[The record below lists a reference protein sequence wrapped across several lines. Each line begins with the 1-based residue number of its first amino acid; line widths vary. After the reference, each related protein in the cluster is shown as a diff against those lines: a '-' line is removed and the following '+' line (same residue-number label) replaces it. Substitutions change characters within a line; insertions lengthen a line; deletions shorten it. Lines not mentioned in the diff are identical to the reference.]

1 MARKGHYGN
10 GTIAPSGK
18 STWRIRYRI
27 EGERF
32 AKTVKGTRT
41 EAGRELRRLLQSGDT
56 GMHVAPDKITL
67 AHWIE
72 QWLALKERATEAQTA
87 ERYATV
93 MKVHVVPVLG
103 SKALQKIVAIDID
116 RLYAAL
122 EQKLS
127 PRTMSFLHVVLKSC
141 LATAVKKSLL
151 STNPVDRAE
160 RPAPDDSKVGMVLD
174 EENLT
179 KLVQGFRCT
188 ALYGIVAVAAFTG
201 MRRNEILALRW
212 CDIDLAA
219 RTISVTR
226 SVERTDKYG
235 LRVKGPKSARGRRTI
250 KIDEGLVALLQSE
263 RERHLRLVAGIPDG
277 VEVDTSLIRL
287 PEGALAFPALDGT
300 DLSALRCP
308 SSVTQIFA
316 RRTRKLGFP
325 GMRFHDLRAS
335 HGTLL
340 LDRGVGVHTVAERLG
355 HDPALLLRVYA
366 KRTKKSDTMAADIIG
381 TMTKGVL

>member
-174 EENLT
+174 EEIVSRNGKHLPRKIDSLCVHGDEPTAVVAARGVRQGLEVAGVRVLPLTEMNLT
-179 KLVQGFRCT
+179 
-188 ALYGIVAVAAFTG
+188 
-201 MRRNEILALRW
+201 
-212 CDIDLAA
+212 
-219 RTISVTR
+219 
-226 SVERTDKYG
+226 
-235 LRVKGPKSARGRRTI
+235 
-250 KIDEGLVALLQSE
+250 
-263 RERHLRLVAGIPDG
+263 
-277 VEVDTSLIRL
+277 
-287 PEGALAFPALDGT
+287 
-300 DLSALRCP
+300 
-308 SSVTQIFA
+308 
-316 RRTRKLGFP
+316 
-325 GMRFHDLRAS
+325 
-335 HGTLL
+335 
-340 LDRGVGVHTVAERLG
+340 
-355 HDPALLLRVYA
+355 
-366 KRTKKSDTMAADIIG
+366 
-381 TMTKGVL
+381 